1 MDLIW
6 FFKQQQP
13 FRIEP
18 HITVSRLVWLKLH
31 GTCLEAAHFRIRELL
46 KAHLNNFYPEYAS
59 KFSQQQAHI
68 GIIFS
73 QKHIGHK
80 VKLTEIITGAV

>member
-1 MDLIW
+1 
-6 FFKQQQP
+6 
-13 FRIEP
+13 
-18 HITVSRLVWLKLH
+18 
-31 GTCLEAAHFRIRELL
+31 LEAAHFRIRELL